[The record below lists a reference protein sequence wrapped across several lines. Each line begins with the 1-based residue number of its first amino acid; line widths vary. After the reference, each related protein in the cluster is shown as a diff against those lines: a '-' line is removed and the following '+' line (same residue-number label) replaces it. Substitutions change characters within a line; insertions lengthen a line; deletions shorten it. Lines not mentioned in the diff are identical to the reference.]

1 MNQPLLSIL
10 ICALNERAGMLATL
24 LKSIEIQIN
33 KEDAIGKVE
42 ILVEM
47 DNRRITTGE
56 KRNNLLKKAAG
67 KWICF
72 VDDDDELTDEY
83 IPEILKALESDCD
96 VVGFKGWMT
105 TDKQNS
111 IDWRISKDLPY
122 CAAREEGRQVYLRFN
137 NHLSV
142 LKREIALQIMFLH
155 ITQGEDYDYAV
166 RLKNSGLIKTETYI
180 DKFLYHYK
188 FISQKP

>member
-24 LKSIEIQIN
+24 LKSIERQI
-33 KEDAIGKVE
+33 EYSGAIGQVE

-47 DNRRITTGE
+47 DNRKITTGE

-105 TDKQNS
+105 TDKENS
-111 IDWRISKDLPY
+111 ITWKISKDLPY
-122 CAAREEGRQVYLRFN
+122 CAAHENGKQVYLRFN
-137 NHLSV
+137 NHLSP
-142 LKREIALQIMFLH
+142 LKRTMALQIMFPH
-155 ITQGEDYDYAV
+155 ITHGEDYDYAI
-166 RLKNSGLIKTETYI
+166 RLKDSGLIKTEVFI

-188 FISQKP
+188 FLSLK